1 MSSPGGIP
9 NSSHGVSVVPD
20 EVVELGQHMSNLV
33 QALRSALD
41 VAAREV
47 DGLAG
52 SWTGT
57 AADTFG
63 EGWLAVHENGTQLLN
78 SLAALGSS
86 LGVVADS
93 YQQQDGASAA
103 NLGSTSLNL

>member
-1 MSSPGGIP
+1 MP
-9 NSSHGVSVVPD
+9 NPSHELSVVPD
-20 EVVELGQHMSNLV
+20 EVVELGQHMVNLV

-41 VAAREV
+41 VAARQV
-47 DGLAG
+47 DGLAD

-63 EGWLAVHENGTQLLN
+63 GGWLAVREDGTQLLN
-78 SLAALGSS
+78 SLAALASS
-86 LGVVADS
+86 LGVVAVG

-103 NLGSTSLNL
+103 DLGSTSLNL

>member
-1 MSSPGGIP
+1 MSSLGGIP

-20 EVVELGQHMSNLV
+20 EVIELGQHMSNLV

-41 VAAREV
+41 VATREV

-63 EGWLAVHENGTQLLN
+63 EGWHAVHEGGTQLLD
-78 SLAALGSS
+78 SLAALASS
-86 LGVVADS
+86 LGVVAGN

>member
-1 MSSPGGIP
+1 MP
-9 NSSHGVSVVPD
+9 NPSHGLSVVPD
-20 EVVELGQHMSNLV
+20 EVIELGQHMSDLV

-41 VAAREV
+41 IATREV

-57 AADTFG
+57 AADAFG
-63 EGWLAVHENGTQLLN
+63 EGWSTVHEGGTQLLN
-78 SLAALGSS
+78 SLAALASS
-86 LGVVADS
+86 LGVAAGS

-103 NLGSTSLNL
+103 NLGSTSLDL

>member
-1 MSSPGGIP
+1 MSSAGGTP
-9 NSSHGVSVVPD
+9 NSSQQVSVVPD

-52 SWTGT
+52 NWTGT

-63 EGWLAVHENGTQLLN
+63 EGWLAVHESGTQLLN
-78 SLAALGSS
+78 SLAALTNS
-86 LGVVADS
+86 LGVVAGS
-93 YQQQDGASAA
+93 FQQQDGASAA